1 MLKKYLT
8 AGLLLWIPLA
18 ITVWVLESFIRWSD
32 SILLL
37 LPPQWRPENLFGFH
51 IPGIGLV
58 IGLLFLLASGALV
71 ANFIGQWFVRRWE
84 QLLVRIPIVRPVY
97 SGVKQILETILSDRT
112 QSFKEVVLIEF
123 PRTDCW
129 TYAFVVSTPHSKT
142 LEELGSED
150 MVNVYVPTAPNPTSG
165 YVLLIERK
173 KLRKT
178 EASIEDAFKF
188 HVSLGVM
195 PPSYAKVK
203 HQEMTQKTE

>member
-203 HQEMTQKTE
+203 HQEMTQKPE